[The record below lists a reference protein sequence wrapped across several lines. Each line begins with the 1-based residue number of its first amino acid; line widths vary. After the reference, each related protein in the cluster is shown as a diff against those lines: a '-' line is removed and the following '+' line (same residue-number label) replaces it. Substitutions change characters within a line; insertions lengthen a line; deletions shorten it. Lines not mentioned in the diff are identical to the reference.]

1 MDIKNNIVLI
11 LFVTLLS
18 TLITIPVIGQGS
30 DNISDEDFEN
40 LLQGSVIPLRDYTE
54 TEGSPYFN
62 QSFQSGSITFS
73 SGSTRD
79 DVSFKYNTYE
89 DRLEISFQNRVF
101 AISADQIDRFH
112 INMDGKQYEFQKGFD
127 SRGLDREDFVLILS
141 DGPVKGLLKLDTSFQ
156 QAMASYGT
164 ATQQDEYI
172 SDKTLYVHREGD
184 TERVRRLRVRNVL
197 RELDSHQDE
206 LENYINRNDL
216 NLENTDHLVDL
227 FDYYNRLINS

>member
-1 MDIKNNIVLI
+1 M
-11 LFVTLLS
+11 
-18 TLITIPVIGQGS
+18 
-30 DNISDEDFEN
+30 SDEDFEN

-54 TEGSPYFN
+54 TEGTPYFN
-62 QSFQSGSITFS
+62 NNVQTGSITFS

-101 AISADQIDRFH
+101 AVPTDQIDRFH
-112 INMDGKQYEFQKGFD
+112 IHMDGKQYEFQKGFD
-127 SRGLDREDFVLILS
+127 SRGLDRDEFVLMLS
-141 DGPVKGLLKLDTSFQ
+141 DGPVKGLLKLETSFQ

-172 SDKTLYVHREGD
+172 SDKTLYVHREGN
-184 TERVRRLRVRNVL
+184 TERVRRLRIRNVL

-206 LENYINRNDL
+206 LENYITRNDL
-216 NLENTDHLVDL
+216 NLENTDHLMDL
-227 FDYYNRLINS
+227 FGYYNSLINS